1 MNLWN
6 FYLYGFFPAY
16 LIAVPLL
23 IFIIK
28 PDAPSW
34 KKSCRTI
41 FLIFLLPL
49 LIAPLSYVR
58 TKIGLPHGRDYGCW
72 IYNLYFFLLFSG
84 ISVIYVG
91 WWEYAWRRFHK
102 QTSWKI
108 IENFQYGF
116 ISNAVIFISAV
127 CSLYFILILAGCK
140 YCGMGFLLLLLS
152 GQKFVYFNIIPLA
165 C

>member
-16 LIAVPLL
+16 VIAVPLL
-23 IFIIK
+23 IFMIK

-49 LIAPLSYVR
+49 LIAPLSYIR
-58 TKIGLPHGRDYGCW
+58 AQMGLPHGRDYGCW
-72 IYNLYFFLLFSG
+72 VYNLYFFLLFSG
-84 ISVIYVG
+84 ISVVYVG
-91 WWEYAWRRFHK
+91 WWEFAWRFINK
-102 QTSWKI
+102 QFSWDIQDDLKYGLI
-108 IENFQYGF
+108 SNIVIFLSGF
-116 ISNAVIFISAV
+116 ITFT
-127 CSLYFILILAGCK
+127 
-140 YCGMGFLLLLLS
+140 FLLIALGYKYNAYLIFDIFWVA
-152 GQKFVYFNIIPLA
+152 KKYIYFEIIPLV